1 MSDWVQNST
10 CNATCAGGIA
20 NATRT
25 VLVQPA
31 NGGAACPAL
40 TRTDYPC
47 NTQPCFQNCTVSNWT
62 DYSNCSV
69 TCGTGV
75 KYRNRTVLLP
85 PYGAGAPCPVLNET
99 TSCTLDPCPV
109 DCVVGNQTVFWE
121 ERLWQGGR
129 CRLGRNTRERHS
141 VPLDDYAKA
150 VYRMNEEINAAA
162 IRQLGELD
170 SLKRILI
177 AMLGDHW
184 RDYYRS

>member
-1 MSDWVQNST
+1 VSDWVQNST

-25 VLVQPA
+25 ILVQPA

-85 PYGAGAPCPVLNET
+85 PYGAGEPCPALNET
-99 TSCTLDPCPV
+99 TSCTLDPCPI
-109 DCVVGNQTVFWE
+109 DCVVGDWE
-121 ERLWQGGR
+121 YWVNRNSTLDAWERMR
-129 CRLGRNTRERHS
+129 
-141 VPLDDYAKA
+141 
-150 VYRMNEEINAAA
+150 
-162 IRQLGELD
+162 IRSFAEWIVMRVWTDGLT
-170 SLKRILI
+170 LI
-177 AMLGDHW
+177 I
-184 RDYYRS
+184 